1 MRAPPGTPR
10 TIDPGH
16 GKGYATAVARA
27 TRLDELV
34 AATPASRDR
43 VVDFLR
49 AASILAVVF
58 GHWFI
63 GIVWWQDGV
72 LRTTSAVGVTTGLWL
87 ATWFFQVMPIF
98 FFVGGYANLVSLDAA
113 RRRGETTGTFVRGR
127 LRRLLRPSL
136 VFFAVWS
143 VIVVGM
149 HLLNVG
155 APTGPRIGGSTTLL
169 RLFLPPGATLPF
181 GPLWFLAVYLVV
193 VSLAPWLIGLH
204 RRFRWWVPAVMVAG
218 AATADVIGFQAG
230 ISWVRWAN
238 VAFVLLLPHQ
248 LGFFYADGTFAR
260 LSRSFFWGM
269 IAVGLGGL
277 LLLTNPPFWRLF
289 GDARFVWF
297 PRIGAYPKSLL
308 GTDVER
314 VSNAYPPTMCFLLGA
329 VWSIGAVM
337 LLRPFLARWLEHPRP
352 WKATI
357 FLNSVIMTLFLWH
370 MTAYLLAVLTLW
382 PLGLGHQHDSTAAWW
397 LERPL
402 WIGLSAA
409 YLALLVAVFGRF
421 ERPPRRA

>member
-1 MRAPPGTPR
+1 MAR
-10 TIDPGH
+10 TG
-16 GKGYATAVARA
+16 
-27 TRLDELV
+27 RLDDLV
-34 AATPASRDR
+34 AGTPASRDR

-49 AASILAVVF
+49 AASIVAVVF

-72 LRTTSAVGVTTGLWL
+72 MRTTSAVGVTSRLWL

-98 FFVGGYANLVSLDAA
+98 FFVGGYANLVSLDAEG
-113 RRRGETTGTFVRGR
+113 RRGGTSASFVSSR

-136 VFFAVWS
+136 VFFGVWS
-143 VIVVGM
+143 AIVVAM
-149 HLLNVG
+149 HLLDVG
-155 APTGPRIGGSTTLL
+155 APTGPRIWDGVRLL
-169 RLFLPPGATLPF
+169 RMFLPPGATLPF

-193 VSLAPWLIGLH
+193 VSVAPWLVAAH
-204 RRFRWWVPAVMVAG
+204 RRFRWWVPAVMIAG
-218 AATADVIGFQAG
+218 AVASDLIGFQGG

-260 LSRSFFWGM
+260 LPRSFFWGM
-269 IAVGLGGL
+269 VVAGLGGL
-277 LLLTNPPFWRLF
+277 VVLTNPPLWKLF
-289 GDARFVWF
+289 GDVRFVWF
-297 PRIGAYPKSLL
+297 PGIGAYPKSLL

-329 VWSIGAVM
+329 VWSIGAAM
-337 LLRPFLARWLEHPRP
+337 LLRPVMDRWLQRPRP

-357 FLNSVIMTLFLWH
+357 ALNSVIMTLFLWH
-370 MTAYLLAVLTLW
+370 MTAFLLSVLTLW
-382 PLGLGHQHDSTAAWW
+382 PLGLGHQHDSTAGWW

-409 YLALLVAVFGRF
+409 YLVLLVAVFGRF
-421 ERPPRRA
+421 ERPRVRSG

>member
-1 MRAPPGTPR
+1 MPIV
-10 TIDPGH
+10 TIPE
-16 GKGYATAVARA
+16 AERS
-27 TRLDELV
+27 RLDRIV

-49 AASILAVVF
+49 AASIVAVVF

-63 GIVWWQDGV
+63 GIVWWQDGI

-98 FFVGGYANLVSLDAA
+98 FFVGGFSNLVSLDAS
-113 RRRGETTGTFVRGR
+113 RRRGDPDSTFVRSR
-127 LRRLLRPSL
+127 VMRLLRPSL
-136 VFFAVWS
+136 VFFAVWTV
-143 VIVVGM
+143 VIVAM
-149 HLLNVG
+149 HLFDVG
-155 APTGPRIGGSTTLL
+155 APTGPRIWPGTRLL

-193 VSLAPWLIGLH
+193 VCIAPFMVDLH
-204 RRFRWWVPAVMVAG
+204 RRYRWRVPATMVAG
-218 AATADVIGFQAG
+218 AAVADVIGFQLG
-230 ISWVRWAN
+230 VSWVRWAN

-260 LSRSFFWGM
+260 LPKRVFWGM
-269 IAVGLGGL
+269 VVVGFGGL
-277 LLLTNPPFWRLF
+277 VLLTNPPFWRLF
-289 GDARFVWF
+289 GDVRFDWF
-297 PRIGAYPKSLL
+297 PGIGAYPKSLL
-308 GTDVER
+308 GTDVEL
-314 VSNAYPPTMCFLLGA
+314 VSNAYPPTVCFLLGGI
-329 VWSIGAVM
+329 WSIGAIM
-337 LLRPFLARWLEHPRP
+337 LLRPYLARWLDHPRP

-370 MTAYLLAVLTLW
+370 MTAYRLTVLTLW
-382 PLGLGHQHDSTAAWW
+382 PLGLGHQHDSTAGWW

-409 YLALLVAVFGRF
+409 YLAGLVAIFGRF
-421 ERPPRRA
+421 ERSRAATT

>member
-1 MRAPPGTPR
+1 MAER
-10 TIDPGH
+10 TEIS
-16 GKGYATAVARA
+16 
-27 TRLDELV
+27 RLDRIA

-49 AASILAVVF
+49 AASIVAVVF

-98 FFVGGYANLVSLDAA
+98 FFVGGFSNLVSLDAS
-113 RRRGETTGTFVRGR
+113 RRRGDPDSAFVRSR
-127 LRRLLRPSL
+127 VMRLLRPSL

-143 VIVVGM
+143 VVIVAM
-149 HLLNVG
+149 HLLDVG
-155 APTGPRIGGSTTLL
+155 APTGPRIWPGTRLL

-193 VSLAPWLIGLH
+193 VCIAPWMVDLH
-204 RRFRWWVPAVMVAG
+204 RRYRWGVVAAMVGGAVL
-218 AATADVIGFQAG
+218 ADVMGFQLG

-238 VAFVLLLPHQ
+238 VAFILLLPHQ
-248 LGFFYADGTFAR
+248 LGFFYADGTFGR
-260 LSRSFFWGM
+260 LPKRVFWAM

-277 LLLTNPPFWRLF
+277 VLLTNPPFWRLF
-289 GDARFVWF
+289 GDVRFDWF
-297 PRIGAYPKSLL
+297 TGIGAYPKSLL
-308 GTDVER
+308 GTDVEA
-314 VSNAYPPTMCFLLGA
+314 VSNAYPPTVCFLLGGI
-329 VWSIGAVM
+329 WSIGAVM
-337 LLRPFLARWLEHPRP
+337 LLRPYLARWLEHSRP
-352 WKATI
+352 WKTTI

-370 MTAYLLAVLTLW
+370 MTAYLLTVLTLW
-382 PLGLGHQHDSTAAWW
+382 PLGLGHQHDSTAGWW

-402 WIGLSAA
+402 WIGLSAV
-409 YLALLVAVFGRF
+409 YLACLVAIFGRF
-421 ERPPRRA
+421 ERPPDRAPSG